1 MRAGWESLAT
11 QVGWFVSDRGT
22 EGIIGCG
29 YQQKLIHKN
38 SEIETNIKKKNNVDK
53 IVAQFVFL
61 KEIS

>member
-1 MRAGWESLAT
+1 M
-11 QVGWFVSDRGT
+11 SDRGT